1 MMLFVVINIAGVLL
15 GLMLT
20 LFVMMFAEDPRTV
33 AGRKRGKQ

>member
-1 MMLFVVINIAGVLL
+1 MLFVLVNIAGILL

-20 LFVMMFAEDPRTV
+20 LFVMMFDDPRRV

>member
-1 MMLFVVINIAGVLL
+1 MLFVLVNIAGVLL

-20 LFVMMFAEDPRTV
+20 MFVMMFDDPRRV

>member
-1 MMLFVVINIAGVLL
+1 MMLFVLVNIVGVLL

-20 LFVMMFAEDPRTV
+20 LFVMMFDDPRRV